1 MGGENLV
8 LVIDTVFDLL
18 SLVTIV
24 TGLCVATLAC
34 LRLVTRFQSLDNWIE
49 YLYVVLISL
58 AISLW
63 ALLPLLGKHMP
74 VSTDWM
80 WLSILGV
87 TFALNLYAFS
97 ICRELMPRI
106 IIYTGSLVLIAV
118 LLIVPYSV
126 LLLMNGTSPLWITL
140 ALLMPTCVFFFDTA
154 MIIKLSLQVRDR
166 LYIIVAAFLMM
177 FSLCF
182 AAEAVLHFQQIHLT
196 GYFHEDHLFGLIGAL
211 FLIYAVGFLAMDR
224 AYLNSIISM
233 NARVE
238 NAREELAAQ
247 MENIEDVVISLARTI
262 DAKDKYTEGHTE
274 RVSQYA
280 VFLGERVGLS
290 DRTLETLRIGALI
303 HDLGKIGI
311 DLEILNKPG
320 KLTADELAQIRLHPA
335 LGQQICSPLKA
346 LQEVGDIIRHHHE
359 KLDGSGYPDGL
370 TGDQISLHARI
381 VSIVDIFDALTTE
394 RSYRDALPVEE
405 AMRIMKEEAAQG
417 KLDSSLVAEFE
428 SMLYD
433 MAILFKED

>member
-1 MGGENLV
+1 M
-8 LVIDTVFDLL
+8 LVINTVFDLL
-18 SLVTIV
+18 SLITIV

-63 ALLPLLGKHMP
+63 VLLPLLGGHMP
-74 VSTDWM
+74 VNTDWM

-97 ICRELMPRI
+97 ICRELLPRVV
-106 IIYTGSLVLIAV
+106 IYTGSLIFITL
-118 LLIVPYSV
+118 LLIIPYSA
-126 LLLMNGTSPLWITL
+126 LLLTDETSPIWITW
-140 ALLMPTCVFFFDTA
+140 ALLAPACVFFFDTA
-154 MIIKLSLQVRDR
+154 IIIKLSLQVRDR
-166 LYIIVAAFLMM
+166 LYIIAAAFLLI
-177 FSLCF
+177 FSLCY
-182 AAEAVLHFQQIHLT
+182 AAETVLHFQQILII
-196 GYFHEDHLFGLIGAL
+196 GYIQENHLFGLIGAL

-233 NARVE
+233 NERVE
-238 NAREELAAQ
+238 KAREELAAQ

-311 DLEILNKPG
+311 DLDILNKPG
-320 KLTADELAQIRLHPA
+320 KLTDDELAQIRLHPA

-346 LQEVGDIIRHHHE
+346 LQEVADIIRHHHE

-370 TGDQISLHARI
+370 SGDQISLHARI

-405 AMRIMKEEAAQG
+405 AMRIMKDEAAQG
-417 KLDSSLVAEFE
+417 KLDSFLVAEFE

-433 MAILFKED
+433 MAVLFRED